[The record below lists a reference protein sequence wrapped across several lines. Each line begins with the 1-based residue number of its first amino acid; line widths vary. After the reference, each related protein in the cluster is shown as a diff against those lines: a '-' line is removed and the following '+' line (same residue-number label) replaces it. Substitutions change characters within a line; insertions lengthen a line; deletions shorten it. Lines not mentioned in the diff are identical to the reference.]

1 MALLALI
8 NGVLMGRIGT
18 DPESSLWKKLW
29 FRLDSAADSRRV
41 EFTTG
46 SGNRWEAEFSLHSG
60 RLPQSPRLMVI
71 FRCLSDPSQ
80 PQRYT
85 LAPPG
90 ASKVPREAVEEFDE
104 EGLRELLSQTA
115 KL

>member
-1 MALLALI
+1 
-8 NGVLMGRIGT
+8 MGRIGT

-29 FRLDSAADSRRV
+29 MRLDGAADSRRV

-60 RLPQSPRLMVI
+60 RSPQSPRLMVI

>member
-1 MALLALI
+1 
-8 NGVLMGRIGT
+8 MGRIGT
-18 DPESSLWKKLW
+18 GRDASLWKKIW
-29 FRLDSAADSRRV
+29 MRLDGAADSRRV
-41 EFTTG
+41 EFTSQ

-60 RLPQSPRLMVI
+60 TMQQSPRLMVI
-71 FRCLSDPSQ
+71 FRCLSDPGQ

-90 ASKVPREAVEEFDE
+90 TSKVPREAVEEFDE
-104 EGLRELLSQTA
+104 EGLQELLTQTA

>member
-1 MALLALI
+1 
-8 NGVLMGRIGT
+8 MGRIGT
-18 DPESSLWKKLW
+18 GPGASLWKKLW
-29 FRLDSAADSRRV
+29 MRLDGAADSRRI
-41 EFTTG
+41 EFTAE
-46 SGNRWEAEFSLHSG
+46 SGRRWEAEFSLHSG
-60 RLPQSPRLMVI
+60 TSAQSPRLMVI

-90 ASKVPREAVEEFDE
+90 TSKVPREAVGEIDE
-104 EGLRELLSQTA
+104 EDLRALLSQTA